1 MHDLA
6 SPHAAAAT
14 QKVLK
19 TEKVKAPPWFPNGA
33 AVNPLDVFVWN
44 SLKEVL
50 GKTLLETR
58 KTVGKLQA
66 SLTRVIETMR
76 ADASW
81 VAKVKR
87 SCKSATKRL
96 RWVRDNGGKQIV
108 GKPWRKAT
116 TREHL

>member
-1 MHDLA
+1 M
-6 SPHAAAAT
+6 
-14 QKVLK
+14 
-19 TEKVKAPPWFPNGA
+19 
-33 AVNPLDVFVWN
+33 
-44 SLKEVL
+44 
-50 GKTLLETR
+50 ETR
-58 KTVGKLQA
+58 NTVGKLKA

-87 SCKSATKRL
+87 TCKSATKRL

-116 TREHL
+116 IKERL